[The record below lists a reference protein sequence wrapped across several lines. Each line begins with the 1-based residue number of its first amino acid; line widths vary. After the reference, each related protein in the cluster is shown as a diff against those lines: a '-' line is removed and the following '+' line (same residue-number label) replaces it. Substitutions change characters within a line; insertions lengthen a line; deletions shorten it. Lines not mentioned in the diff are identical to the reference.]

1 MLHTVVGIQSCS
13 IQSCHHF
20 FHWFLVSGLRSIA
33 NTFYLYNLNMLRL
46 LYFRV
51 SPLHQL
57 MLILCCFLCS
67 VLFMFIYVVCRVL
80 LMCNYVLI
88 TIYICSSF
96 LLFHSDFNNIWMKC
110 AMVFMYVIYL
120 CTTCS
125 FSNIFHSVKMLN
137 AKIYIYEQYILCKRN
152 TKYIK
157 TYTIYN
163 QCSIIYKNHHD
174 TGTGYTDIDYY
185 WPIGLNNALEMNS
198 IIIQVLWQI

>member
-1 MLHTVVGIQSCS
+1 MHTVVGIQSCS

-137 AKIYIYEQYILCKRN
+137 AKIYIYEQCICKSN
-152 TKYIK
+152 KIT
-157 TYTIYN
+157 TYTHYI
-163 QCSIIYKNHHD
+163 QCTIRHKNHHA
-174 TGTGYTDIDYY
+174 TGTGYTDMVYY
-185 WPIGLNNALEMNS
+185 RPVNNPLIH
-198 IIIQVLWQI
+198 IIHVLWQI